1 MKQTLA
7 FQQMVRERGQKL
19 RLLPVDRLIDMTNEP
34 AEHITLDRRSGTIA
48 TLCKACDGER
58 VAVVLLGNLD
68 TWLSCMKKV
77 ARDGFYKYR
86 DGSVTDIPYDELY
99 DYDPLFAD

>member
-1 MKQTLA
+1 
-7 FQQMVRERGQKL
+7 
-19 RLLPVDRLIDMTNEP
+19 
-34 AEHITLDRRSGTIA
+34 
-48 TLCKACDGER
+48 
-58 VAVVLLGNLD
+58 
-68 TWLSCMKKV
+68 MKKV